1 MATGNPNEGP
11 NLSRSGSD
19 EGLVQIRERRARRIQ
34 NSYSYVLGVG
44 LLAAFWPG
52 ETLAGS
58 LAIQPDGEYGDWTP
72 TAVVHKD
79 PTGDAAGGAVDF
91 GKLYVANDDDQL
103 FIRFDTGAE
112 IALQDNNG
120 VVLYVDSDNL
130 AGTGL
135 PLGDIGVEF
144 LWRFGERTG
153 AVFRNDGSRAG
164 STNWLPFGFR
174 QEPTT
179 SASEFEIAFSR
190 YIEVLDEN
198 LLGDPKI
205 AIVLRAERDGV
216 RDTVPDTGK
225 IVYAFQEDKT
235 PPPTP
240 IPLAKR
246 DPSHLRVVSHNVLSD
261 GWFDNARQSA
271 FDRLYRALRPDIFC
285 FQEFRESSAAQVKAK
300 VEALF
305 GGTWFSEKNGDN
317 VVVSRYFLSEA
328 RPIDGNLGV
337 LAELPDARFS
347 TDLFLIDV
355 HFPCCDNDGGR
366 QREVDSILAFVRDL
380 HTRGEAVDI
389 PPRTPIVIT
398 GDMNLVGLQQQIR
411 SLQSGDIVDEA
422 AFGPDHAPDWDGSNI
437 ADPSPRHIGGREV
450 YTWRSNSSTYMP
462 GRLDYF
468 LYTDSVVSA
477 GNHFVLWTPDM
488 SPEQRAA
495 AELKSSDSPCAS
507 DHIPVVIDL
516 VFP

>member
-225 IVYAFQEDKT
+225 IVYAFQ
-235 PPPTP
+235 
-240 IPLAKR
+240 
-246 DPSHLRVVSHNVLSD
+246 
-261 GWFDNARQSA
+261 
-271 FDRLYRALRPDIFC
+271 
-285 FQEFRESSAAQVKAK
+285 
-300 VEALF
+300 
-305 GGTWFSEKNGDN
+305 
-317 VVVSRYFLSEA
+317 
-328 RPIDGNLGV
+328 
-337 LAELPDARFS
+337 
-347 TDLFLIDV
+347 
-355 HFPCCDNDGGR
+355 
-366 QREVDSILAFVRDL
+366 
-380 HTRGEAVDI
+380 
-389 PPRTPIVIT
+389 
-398 GDMNLVGLQQQIR
+398 
-411 SLQSGDIVDEA
+411 
-422 AFGPDHAPDWDGSNI
+422 
-437 ADPSPRHIGGREV
+437 
-450 YTWRSNSSTYMP
+450 
-462 GRLDYF
+462 
-468 LYTDSVVSA
+468 
-477 GNHFVLWTPDM
+477 
-488 SPEQRAA
+488 
-495 AELKSSDSPCAS
+495 
-507 DHIPVVIDL
+507 
-516 VFP
+516 